1 MTWDLHS
8 GNKVGLDNPVED
20 SIGLRV
26 ITSAMAIVGILA
38 ACQMADTPVNLAIF
52 AICGTILG
60 SFVSYV
66 RRDKNNF
73 WIKWAIAGGILIVL
87 RFFVEDIVFR
97 VQASITDAREP
108 LTNMMIALLALHC
121 FDLPKRRDLNVSA
134 LVGLV
139 LISSSATLS
148 RDLTFGIYLTVF
160 GLFGLYMLYLDGVSR
175 TISGIAIADVNGAS
189 HALGSPTIQKG
200 HFVRRYR
207 TARLS
212 ALILIGLVAACAGI
226 MFVCLPRFD
235 LGLFRNVRVSLKLNI
250 PMQSASQVS
259 NPMLPHTRRQDGA
272 IEVDPMAYF
281 GFAKELDLNY
291 RGALSKDIVLRVGS
305 TTGEY
310 WRAMAFDKFDGHR
323 WTMSDPDTTY
333 TRVSSYGSGIG
344 LGEVPSLVVPRRVRT
359 SNLTQVFYYEADQP
373 NLVPAASV
381 PYLIYFPIG
390 NVEVD
395 RYGAIRSPMFMDKD
409 TVYTVFSHVPRYM
422 IKALRNSRPE
432 SARQKERIQKRLANY
447 LQVPQSLSPDL
458 SKLAFEIAGF
468 QPTWFKKAEAIDNF
482 LKRTYKYNLD
492 VPPTPENQEVVSDFL
507 FSKKQGYC
515 EHFATS
521 FVVLCRLQGI
531 PARLVTGFT
540 PGEHNPLTGLWEVR
554 MRDAHAW
561 AEVFLPAW
569 GWVPF
574 DSTPDGALPGLPGK
588 DAASCAQYLAE
599 QIKWLCARLEEIPAV
614 AMLIRD
620 IGKIVHPLLQWMS
633 GSVVHLWSIWS
644 YVLLAFLLAL
654 AVISALKLAPVIVAF
669 ACVKRPASV
678 KTEEHL
684 HPASTEYLR
693 VLKALESLAVERQK
707 QDTPE
712 DVRERLERCLQQRI
726 NDGLKVPKDLDLLVS
741 QFLAQYEDRRFGA
754 EELPAGESDS
764 QSSDK
769 AAGKTVDKMSQLCLI
784 SNKIQESVINFR
796 NKD

>member
-1 MTWDLHS
+1 MPAMTWDLHS
-8 GNKVGLDNPVED
+8 GNKVGLDNPIED

-52 AICGTILG
+52 AICGTIVG
-60 SFVSYV
+60 SFVSYI

-139 LISSSATLS
+139 LVSSSATLS
-148 RDLTFGIYLTVF
+148 RDLTFGIYFAVF

-175 TISGIAIADVNGAS
+175 TISGIAVADDVIG
-189 HALGSPTIQKG
+189 GSAPSTLVVDKG

-207 TARLS
+207 TTRIS
-212 ALILIGLVAACAGI
+212 ALVLIGLVAACAGI
-226 MFVCLPRFD
+226 VFVCLPRFD

-250 PMQSASQVS
+250 PMQSASQVT
-259 NPMLPHTRRQDGA
+259 NPMLPHTRRQDGS

-291 RGALSKDIVLRVGS
+291 RGALSTDVVLRVGS

-344 LGEVPSLVVPRRVRT
+344 LGEVPSLVVPHRVRT
-359 SNLTQVFYYEADQP
+359 VNLTQVFYYEADQP

-447 LQVPQSLSPDL
+447 LQTPKALSPSL
-458 SKLAFEIAGF
+458 RQLANQIAGDK
-468 QPTWFKKAEAIDNF
+468 PTWFKKAEAIDNY

-507 FSKKQGYC
+507 FNKKEGYC

-561 AEVFLPAW
+561 AEVFLPGW

-574 DSTPDGALPGLPGK
+574 DSTPDGAMPGLPGK
-588 DAASCAQYLAE
+588 EAASCAQYLAE

-614 AMLIRD
+614 AILIRD
-620 IGKIVHPLLQWMS
+620 INKIVQPLLHWMS
-633 GSVVHLWSIWS
+633 GGIVHLWSIWS

-654 AVISALKLAPVIVAF
+654 AVITALKLAPVIVAF
-669 ACVKRPASV
+669 ACVKRNPAV
-678 KTEEHL
+678 KVDEEL
-684 HPASTEYLR
+684 HPASYEYLR
-693 VLKALESLAVERQK
+693 VLKALESIAVARQK

-712 DVRERLERCLQQRI
+712 DVQERLEACLQKRA
-726 NDGLKVPKDLDLLVS
+726 DAGLKVPKDLDLLLS

-754 EELPAGESDS
+754 EGGDTGKNES
-764 QSSDK
+764 QT
-769 AAGKTVDKMSQLCLI
+769 ADKMDDLCLI
-784 SNKIQESVINFR
+784 SNKIQQTVINLR